1 MQQQIH
7 IIFAGCSFSD
17 EGVFC
22 DDFNI
27 KTLKEEITYESLQS
41 PSTLKVHKYFALDLI
56 NQNIDNVKIHTIAR
70 GSYGNHV
77 IFDKLKNKVFEIK
90 KKYPNDIICANIQ
103 LSALI
108 RNGIMSGLDI
118 NVLDYPY
125 DYSTTPIDNFDVL
138 KKHFEKHIQNI
149 EDIYNFCN
157 DHSIKNIIYFGWAN
171 LFTSDFKLFNLD
183 YKIPELKKIMY
194 FYEYKESYDE
204 MLTYCSGNKTTSI
217 SKIINNIKTY
227 YVPSDKFGGITEY
240 GRDHL
245 EVGTRYHL
253 HFDAH
258 PSSQTYK
265 VFYDGIIKQWFI
277 DIGIL
282 KNVAIDLKITKII
295 NNIFRFEYIR
305 FKNTNKIKQANF
317 HIIADVSYNIMRSR
331 KINDQDYIINKF
343 NEINNTIV

>member
-1 MQQQIH
+1 MQQTH

-17 EGVFC
+17 EGVSS
-22 DDFNI
+22 DDFDL
-27 KTLKEEITYESLQS
+27 KSLKEEITYKTLHS

-90 KKYPNDIICANIQ
+90 KKYPNDIIYASIQ

-108 RNGIMSGLDI
+108 RNGIMKGLDI
-118 NVLDYPY
+118 NALDYPY
-125 DYSTTPIDNFDVL
+125 DYSITRIDNFDVL
-138 KKHFEKHIQNI
+138 KEHFEKHIQNI

-171 LFTSDFKLFNLD
+171 LFASDFKLFKLEH
-183 YKIPELKKIMY
+183 KIPELQKIMF
-194 FYEYKESYDE
+194 FYEYRESYDE
-204 MLTYCSGNKTTSI
+204 MLTYCSGNKPADDI
-217 SKIINNIKTY
+217 SKNINNIKTY

-245 EVGTRYHL
+245 DVGARYHL

-258 PSSQTYK
+258 PSSKAYH
-265 VFYDGIIKQWFI
+265 VFYNDIIKQWFI

-282 KNVAIDLKITKII
+282 KNIPADLKIIKMIDI
-295 NNIFRFEYIR
+295 IFRFEYIR
-305 FKNTNKIKQANF
+305 FKNTNKIKQTDF
-317 HIIADVSYNIMRSR
+317 HIIGNVSYNIISSEKMD
-331 KINDQDYIINKF
+331 DQDYIINEF
-343 NEINNTIV
+343 NKINGTLT